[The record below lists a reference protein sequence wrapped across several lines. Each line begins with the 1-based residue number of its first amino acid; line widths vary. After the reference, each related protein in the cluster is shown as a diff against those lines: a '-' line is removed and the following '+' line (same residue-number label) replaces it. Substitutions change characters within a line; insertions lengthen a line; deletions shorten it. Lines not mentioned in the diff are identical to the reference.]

1 LCVLVIAWAW
11 GGVPSLLGALIGLPL
26 LALAAACFAAVGL
39 AATAFARS
47 WEFFSYFFTF
57 WITPMFMFSGVFFEI
72 ERLPA
77 VVQLLAWFLPMTH
90 LIAILRPLT
99 TGTPLGAIVLLHL
112 VFIVLIGVAAFGLA
126 RRRFAERLFD

>member
-1 LCVLVIAWAW
+1 
-11 GGVPSLLGALIGLPL
+11 
-26 LALAAACFAAVGL
+26 
-39 AATAFARS
+39 
-47 WEFFSYFFTF
+47 
-57 WITPMFMFSGVFFEI
+57 VFFEI

-112 VFIVLIGVAAFGLA
+112 VFIVLIGIAAFGLA